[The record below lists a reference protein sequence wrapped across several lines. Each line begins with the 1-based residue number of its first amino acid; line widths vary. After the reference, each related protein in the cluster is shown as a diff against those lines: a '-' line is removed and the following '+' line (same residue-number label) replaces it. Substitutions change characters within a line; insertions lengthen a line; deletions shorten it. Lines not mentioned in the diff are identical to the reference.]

1 MVYDAIDVAS
11 ATVLLRAV
19 SNQARLCIVLHLLKG
34 ERSVAELEAD
44 LGLRQPNLSQQLAEL
59 RNVGLVATR
68 REAKSVFYRLADES
82 AHRLALG
89 LIHGF
94 GGVTKSTL
102 RQASTP
108 AYGRSHQAAVF
119 AQVG

>member
-44 LGLRQPNLSQQLAEL
+44 LDLRQPNLSQQLAEL
-59 RNVGLVATR
+59 RKSGWLRQDAKPNLCFMTR
-68 REAKSVFYRLADES
+68 RQVERIDWLSGWS
-82 AHRLALG
+82 TALEE
-89 LIHGF
+89 
-94 GGVTKSTL
+94 
-102 RQASTP
+102 
-108 AYGRSHQAAVF
+108 
-119 AQVG
+119 